1 MQLTSFDKSQSFP
14 TTLAQLREVEKRFDD
29 STHLRH
35 CTFDD
40 IQIPVS
46 RGGLDMVNKWQ
57 DLKCVTYDLFR
68 LATDLLNDGDHKN
81 HVQWHYS
88 PEYLVATGAQVY
100 CEMWSGNWWKRQQDA
115 LAPGAKILAF
125 ILYVDE
131 THVTYNGRSMH
142 PIYMSLGNLHLS
154 FRYDW

>member
-1 MQLTSFDKSQSFP
+1 M
-14 TTLAQLREVEKRFDD
+14 DD

-35 CTFDD
+35 CNFDN

-46 RGGLDMVNKWQ
+46 RNGLEMVNRWQ

-68 LATDLLNDGDHKN
+68 LASDLLNDGDHKN
-81 HVQWHYS
+81 HVQWYYT
-88 PEYLVATGAQVY
+88 PEYLTATGAQVF
-100 CEMWSGNWWKRQQDA
+100 CEMWSGNWWKREKDS

-154 FRYDW
+154 FRYSLKF

>member
-1 MQLTSFDKSQSFP
+1 
-14 TTLAQLREVEKRFDD
+14 
-29 STHLRH
+29 
-35 CTFDD
+35 
-40 IQIPVS
+40 
-46 RGGLDMVNKWQ
+46 MVNKWQ

-68 LATDLLNDGDHKN
+68 LASDLLNDGDHKN
-81 HVQWHYS
+81 HVQWCYT
-88 PEYLVATGAQVY
+88 PEYLVVTGAQVY

-154 FRYDW
+154 FRYDC